1 MSRETKCHGGPEP
14 DIVPACSD
22 DEVRTAL
29 DGRKDVKY
37 AGSGTHEDPYL
48 VEWEAGDPE
57 NPYNWRNN
65 RKWLI
70 TFQLAMSTWT
80 VSFCS
85 SSYTGGLALTM
96 KDLHMSQEVAI
107 LGVSLYVLGFGMGP
121 LIFAPLGETYGRR
134 IVFLGT
140 FGVFALLHLGG
151 SLGHNTPTLLVTR
164 TLAGTFGSSPLTN
177 AGGAIGDIWTA
188 RERGFASSLYATAPF
203 MGPVVGPIVSG
214 WVSQTY
220 LGWRFNFWIMF
231 MLSVMSL
238 IFGFLVTPE
247 TYGPVLLR
255 WRARKLRRESE
266 GLVVYSSVYDVG
278 RSKSLGDILK
288 VNMGRPFYFLATEP
302 IVVLLAIYIAVAYST
317 LYAFFAAYPIV
328 FQDQRHFSPG
338 QGGLAFLGVGLGVSF
353 GLCLA
358 PVQNRLYWREMDR
371 SPNGRA
377 PPEARLYMAIIGA
390 VCLPVGLF
398 WFACRD
404 PVPWIV
410 PVLAGVPFGTG
421 VALIMQGITQYL
433 MDAYQM
439 YCASA
444 IASTVVLRSI
454 GAALFPLVAPLMY
467 RRLGDGWACSIFGF
481 LAVACMP
488 LPYLFIKYGRWVRS
502 KSRWVYKDDVLRSG
516 DVEIDAK
523 LTSTVNVSTVKGE
536 P

>member
-1 MSRETKCHGGPEP
+1 M
-14 DIVPACSD
+14 VPAHSD
-22 DEVRTAL
+22 VEAVGSVLEEKKST
-29 DGRKDVKY
+29 KY
-37 AGSGTHEDPYL
+37 DGSGTREDPYI
-48 VEWEAGDPE
+48 VNWEEGDPE
-57 NPYNWRNN
+57 NPYNWPYS

-85 SSYTGGLALTM
+85 SSYTGGLAMTQ

-121 LIFAPLGETYGRR
+121 LLFAPLGEMYGRR
-134 IVFLGT
+134 IIFLFT
-140 FGVFALLHLGG
+140 FAIFALLHLGG
-151 SLGHNTPTLLVTR
+151 SLGRTAPTLLITR

-214 WVSQTY
+214 WVSETY

-231 MLSVMSL
+231 MLSIISL
-238 IFGFLVTPE
+238 VFGFLVTPE

-255 WRARKLRRESE
+255 WRARKLRNASE
-266 GLVVYSSVYDVG
+266 GRVIYASVYDIG
-278 RSKSLGDILK
+278 RSKSFRDVLK
-288 VNMGRPFYFLATEP
+288 VNMGRPFYFLVTEP
-302 IVVLLAIYIAVAYST
+302 IVLLLAIYIAVAYAT

-338 QGGLAFLGVGLGVSF
+338 EGGLAFLGVGLGVTS
-353 GLCLA
+353 GLCLS
-358 PVQNRLYWREMDR
+358 PVQNRLYWAAMDR

-377 PPEARLYMAIIGA
+377 PPEARLYMAIVGS
-390 VCLPVGLF
+390 VCLPIGLF
-398 WFACRD
+398 WFAWTSRD

-410 PVLAGVPFGTG
+410 PVLAGIPFGNG

-433 MDAYQM
+433 MDAYQI

-454 GAALFPLVAPLMY
+454 CAAVFPLVAPLMY
-467 RRLGDGWACSIFGF
+467 RNLGDAWACSIFGF
-481 LAVACMP
+481 LALACMP
-488 LPYLFIKYGRWVRS
+488 LPYLFMRYGPWVRG
-502 KSRWVYKDDVLRSG
+502 KSRWVYKGDILAAPPLSEVAKGKDDNAV
-516 DVEIDAK
+516 
-523 LTSTVNVSTVKGE
+523 TVREVKQG
-536 P
+536 